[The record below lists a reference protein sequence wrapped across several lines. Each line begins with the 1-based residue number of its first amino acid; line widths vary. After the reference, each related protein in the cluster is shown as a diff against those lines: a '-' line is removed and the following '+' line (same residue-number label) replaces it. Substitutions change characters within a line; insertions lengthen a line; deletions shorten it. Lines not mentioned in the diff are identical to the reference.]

1 MEPIE
6 FPIDFSEF
14 LKLLNAHRVEFL
26 LIGGLAVSY
35 HGYPRSTSDMDV
47 WVAQNRANAERLVAC
62 LREFGFGTSELTP
75 ELFEDPNRI
84 VRMGQAPVRIEIVTQ
99 ISGVEFEKC
108 FPRADLLDVDGN
120 IIRVISLQDL
130 RANKQAS
137 GRPKDLDD
145 LANLPE

>member
-26 LIGGLAVSY
+26 LIGGLAVSH

-47 WVAQNRANAERLVAC
+47 WVAPNRSNAERLVAC
-62 LREFGFGTSELTP
+62 LREFGFNTP
-75 ELFEDPNRI
+75 EVAPDLFDNPNRI
-84 VRMGQAPVRIEIVTQ
+84 VRMGVAPVRIEIVTQ
-99 ISGVEFEKC
+99 ISGVDFETC
-108 FPRADLLDVDGN
+108 FPRADYLDVNGN
-120 IIRVISLQDL
+120 VIRVISLKDL
-130 RANKQAS
+130 RANKLAS

-145 LANLPE
+145 LENLPE

>member
-47 WVAQNRANAERLVAC
+47 WVAQNRANAERLVAR
-62 LREFGFGTSELTP
+62 LREFGFGTPELTP

>member
-26 LIGGLAVSY
+26 LIGGLAVSH

-47 WVAQNRANAERLVAC
+47 WVSRNRANAERLVNC
-62 LREFGFGTSELTP
+62 LREFGFGTPELTP

-84 VRMGQAPVRIEIVTQ
+84 VRMGQAPVRIEILTQ

-108 FPRADLLDVDGN
+108 FRRADSLDVDGN

-130 RANKQAS
+130 RTNKRAS

-145 LANLPE
+145 LENLPD

>member
-1 MEPIE
+1 
-6 FPIDFSEF
+6 
-14 LKLLNAHRVEFL
+14 
-26 LIGGLAVSY
+26 
-35 HGYPRSTSDMDV
+35 MDV
-47 WVAQNRANAERLVAC
+47 WVAQNRANAERLVNC
-62 LREFGFGTSELTP
+62 LREFGFDTPELTP

-108 FPRADLLDVDGN
+108 FPRADLLNVDGN

-130 RANKQAS
+130 RANKRAS

-145 LANLPE
+145 LENLPE

>member
-26 LIGGLAVSY
+26 LIGGLAVSH
-35 HGYPRSTSDMDV
+35 HGYPRSTADMDV
-47 WVAQNRANAERLVAC
+47 WVAQNRANAERLVNC
-62 LREFGFGTSELTP
+62 LREFGFGTPELTP

-84 VRMGQAPVRIEIVTQ
+84 VRMGQAPVRIEIVTH

-108 FPRADLLDVDGN
+108 FPRADLLTVDGN
-120 IIRVISLQDL
+120 VIRVISLQDL
-130 RANKQAS
+130 RANKRAS

-145 LANLPE
+145 LQNLPE